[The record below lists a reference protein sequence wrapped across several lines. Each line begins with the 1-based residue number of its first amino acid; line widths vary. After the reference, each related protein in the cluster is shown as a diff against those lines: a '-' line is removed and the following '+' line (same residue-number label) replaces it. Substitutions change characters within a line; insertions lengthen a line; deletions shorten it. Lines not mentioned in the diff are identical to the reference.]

1 MKALALGAVLA
12 LVWVLFG
19 SPLVTITAVLPVL
32 VEPVTLVFGL
42 GVAVGRFASVRP
54 TETRRRTA

>member
-12 LVWVLFG
+12 LVWLLFG

-32 VEPVTLVFGL
+32 AEPVTIAFVLGLV
-42 GVAVGRFASVRP
+42 ARP
-54 TETRRRTA
+54 TVARRRWSR

>member
-12 LVWVLFG
+12 LVWFLLG

-32 VEPVTLVFGL
+32 AEPVTLAFAAGL
-42 GVAVGRFASVRP
+42 LARP
-54 TETRRRTA
+54 YLARSRRRTT

>member
-12 LVWVLFG
+12 LVWLLFG

-32 VEPVTLVFGL
+32 VEPVVL
-42 GVAVGRFASVRP
+42 GFAAGVLARPHLTRGR
-54 TETRRRTA
+54 TT

>member
-19 SPLVTITAVLPVL
+19 APLVATAAVLPVL
-32 VEPVTLVFGL
+32 TEPVTVAFVLGL
-42 GVAVGRFASVRP
+42 AVRRLNVRLGHGGGRH
-54 TETRRRTA
+54 E

>member
-1 MKALALGAVLA
+1 MKALILGAVLA

-32 VEPVTLVFGL
+32 AEPVTIAFAA
-42 GVAVGRFASVRP
+42 GVLARP
-54 TETRRRTA
+54 YLARPRRRTA

>member
-19 SPLVTITAVLPVL
+19 LPLAVPETVLPWL
-32 VEPVTLVFGL
+32 VEPVTVAFAAGLVARPHL
-42 GVAVGRFASVRP
+42 TRGR
-54 TETRRRTA
+54 TT